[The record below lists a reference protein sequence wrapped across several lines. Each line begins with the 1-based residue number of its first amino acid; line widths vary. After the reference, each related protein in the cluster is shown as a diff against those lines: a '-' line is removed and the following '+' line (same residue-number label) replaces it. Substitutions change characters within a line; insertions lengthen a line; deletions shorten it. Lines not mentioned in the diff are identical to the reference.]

1 MVPLCA
7 PLAPSTAS
15 RLVLHRSG
23 EFPGTM
29 ARPQLCPSTQH
40 VLVGI
45 DQGVI
50 YKWNQFSERPK
61 PSHPCHS
68 SVPTL
73 SSCLGTQLL
82 WQ

>member
-1 MVPLCA
+1 MFLERAAVLLWPQHCL
-7 PLAPSTAS
+7 PP
-15 RLVLHRSG
+15 VLHRSG

-50 YKWNQFSERPK
+50 YKWNRFS
-61 PSHPCHS
+61 
-68 SVPTL
+68 
-73 SSCLGTQLL
+73 
-82 WQ
+82 